1 LTFKRFQKEIYLHN
15 EAPDSAHTHNNLEFF
30 HLGCKACWVGASKK
44 VEHSSA
50 SGVWCVFNL
59 QRARAEHRGST
70 FSEMNAVLNSLLR
83 FIHKS
88 FERRVKIFRMLPLPP
103 MCAAPLSL
111 YTLFGLHFSL
121 SFALEQR
128 TKSYIGSS
136 FLQGAPTFTG
146 LLS

>member
-1 LTFKRFQKEIYLHN
+1 
-15 EAPDSAHTHNNLEFF
+15 
-30 HLGCKACWVGASKK
+30 
-44 VEHSSA
+44 
-50 SGVWCVFNL
+50 
-59 QRARAEHRGST
+59 
-70 FSEMNAVLNSLLR
+70 MNAVLNSLLR

-103 MCAAPLSL
+103 VCAAPLSFL
-111 YTLFGLHFSL
+111 SLSSVSTSL